1 MSPIRT
7 IEGRDNKIERTKE
20 MKKEKTYYWLT
31 ALFFTLFFALFMLSY
46 QQRDFTAERSIF
58 IEVKSN
64 KPVCQ
69 VSLIADGVVV
79 GVASMENGN
88 CDINIYKE

>member
-1 MSPIRT
+1 
-7 IEGRDNKIERTKE
+7 
-20 MKKEKTYYWLT
+20 MKKETLYYWLT

-46 QQRDFTAERSIF
+46 QQRDFTADRSIL

-79 GVASMENGN
+79 GTTRMVNGDCN
-88 CDINIYKE
+88 INIYKE